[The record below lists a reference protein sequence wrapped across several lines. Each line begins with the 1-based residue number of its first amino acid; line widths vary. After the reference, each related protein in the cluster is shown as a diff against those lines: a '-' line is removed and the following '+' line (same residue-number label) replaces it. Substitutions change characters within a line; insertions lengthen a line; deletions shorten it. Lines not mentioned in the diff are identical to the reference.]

1 MGMDS
6 EKKTQTTK
14 TVTYTIFTSILY
26 TQHTDIIAYILS
38 IYTYNISVCV
48 YKHKPKYSGHAHAH
62 THIQWGETQSNHN
75 GMSRASF
82 FAFMSQCM
90 LWLLA
95 PFAFMLFLY
104 TSTATHNADCVFL
117 STTFFQREKKQ
128 QTNQRTSW
136 THSQIFIIMLLRM
149 CLCVSLSLCNMY

>member
-14 TVTYTIFTSILY
+14 TVTYTIFTTILY

-38 IYTYNISVCV
+38 IYLHISMSVCV
-48 YKHKPKYSGHAHAH
+48 YKHKPNTRATRTH

-117 STTFFQREKKQ
+117 STTFFQREKK
-128 QTNQRTSW
+128 TTSK
-136 THSQIFIIMLLRM
+136 SANIMDSFSNIHNHASSHVSVCM
-149 CLCVSLSLCNMY
+149 CDMY